1 MTALSTLQIA
11 KNALFASQAGIQV
24 AANNIANADTPG
36 YVREKLVQ
44 APGPTQ
50 RIGGIATGTGVQ
62 VLGVVREVDRFL
74 QERLWSASS
83 DLGNGD
89 VQEKV
94 YLELEAA
101 IGELTDSDIST
112 AMTEFFNS
120 INDVLNQPE
129 DPAVR
134 NLAILRGDGLA
145 SQLRSLDS
153 RVQDLREMANERIL
167 NAATEVNKLVTEVA
181 TLNMQI
187 IEIEQGGAIVS
198 DAVGLRDKRDK
209 ALGELAQLVNIHVE
223 EQATGAVNVFVG
235 GDYLVFDGAT
245 QLINPVTVVNHGLAA
260 AELRLSKS
268 DATLRAT
275 SGELAGLLTARDDI
289 LLGFTDQLDS
299 FTGTMIFE
307 FNKLHTSGQG
317 LSGYTEMLSEQ
328 RIENSNLPLDESGL
342 PFTPVH
348 GSFQVQVVNKE
359 TGATQTHDV
368 FVRLNGLDDD
378 TTYADL
384 AQTLDDISGLSATI
398 TLEGQ
403 LRLESDSEGLEFV
416 FGSDSSG
423 VLAALGLGTFFTGT
437 TAEDVQVQ
445 SALLE
450 DAGKLAMSRGG
461 VGVDTENGEL
471 LANLL
476 TTPLVTR
483 DNNSLAQLYDRWMG
497 ETSQASSLSRSVA
510 EGYRSF
516 QSTLE
521 GEHLGLSGVSLDE
534 EAINMM
540 TYQRTFQAAAKVITT
555 ISEML
560 DLLVQL

>member
-245 QLINPVTVVNHGLAA
+245 QLLKPVTVVNHGLAA

-289 LLGFTDQLDS
+289 LLGFIDQLDT

-348 GSFQVQVVNKE
+348 GSFQVHVVNKE

-378 TTYADL
+378 TTFAGL
-384 AQTLDDISGLSATI
+384 AQKLDIIGGLSATI

-403 LRLESDSEGLEFV
+403 LQLESESEDLEFV
-416 FGSDSSG
+416 FGNDSSG

-437 TAEDVQVQ
+437 TAEDIRVHA
-445 SALLE
+445 ALLE
-450 DAGKLAMSRGG
+450 DAGKLAMSHGG

-560 DLLVQL
+560 DILVQL